1 MSAPVAFSSQAT
13 AQRTCT
19 KTTVGAFG
27 FSPVKTCQF
36 KSDEMKIVKQQLC
49 VRARVRNKLYK
60 GGKLKVVSSSDTVP
74 TPITPSDII
83 KQFYACINKK
93 ELNQLRGLISDDC
106 LFEDRSF
113 FKPFQGEKDV
123 MDFFGQLIDSMGQ
136 NIEFK
141 IGNVCEGDDF
151 MAGVTWHLE
160 WNKKQIPF
168 TRGYSFFECSMEG
181 TKLIIKR
188 AQGVI
193 ESPIKP
199 GHSSLILL
207 KMVTSLFDAFP
218 KATEWFLKSPD
229 AILKAILKVYSMVL
243 GPFISPFLAWYIK
256 YWKFMQYLL
265 SSALK
270 ILVFLSKIFDK

>member
-13 AQRTCT
+13 AQRTCP

-27 FSPVKTCQF
+27 FSPVRTCQF

-60 GGKLKVVSSSDTVP
+60 GGKLKV
-74 TPITPSDII
+74 
-83 KQFYACINKK
+83 
-93 ELNQLRGLISDDC
+93 E
-106 LFEDRSF
+106 
-113 FKPFQGEKDV
+113 V

-141 IGNVCEGDDF
+141 IGNVCEGDDDF
-151 MAGVTWHLE
+151 YGWSNLA
-160 WNKKQIPF
+160 F
-168 TRGYSFFECSMEG
+168 R
-181 TKLIIKR
+181 R

>member
-113 FKPFQGEKDV
+113 FKPFQGEKV
-123 MDFFGQLIDSMGQ
+123 YLSYLNMNET
-136 NIEFK
+136 NIFSTNNFK
-141 IGNVCEGDDF
+141 VAYVNHCRTLWISLGN
-151 MAGVTWHLE
+151 
-160 WNKKQIPF
+160 
-168 TRGYSFFECSMEG
+168 
-181 TKLIIKR
+181 
-188 AQGVI
+188 
-193 ESPIKP
+193 
-199 GHSSLILL
+199 
-207 KMVTSLFDAFP
+207 
-218 KATEWFLKSPD
+218 
-229 AILKAILKVYSMVL
+229 
-243 GPFISPFLAWYIK
+243 
-256 YWKFMQYLL
+256 
-265 SSALK
+265 
-270 ILVFLSKIFDK
+270 